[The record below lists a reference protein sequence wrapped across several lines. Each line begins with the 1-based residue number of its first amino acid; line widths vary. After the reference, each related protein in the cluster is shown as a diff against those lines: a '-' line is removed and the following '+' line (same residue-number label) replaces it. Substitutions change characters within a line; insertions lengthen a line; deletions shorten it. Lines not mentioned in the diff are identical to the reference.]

1 MNKCGTGQETA
12 EKLESVNDQTG
23 QDKLRELAHRLT
35 ERVKELN
42 CLYGISRLV
51 ENGDLSID
59 ELLQKVVELIPPA
72 WQYPEITCARIKLK
86 NKEYMTA
93 NFQETVWR
101 QSQNILV
108 EGNLT
113 GILEVYYL
121 KEKPLSDEGPFLKE
135 ERHLLNAIAE
145 RLGHIIEHR
154 LTEEKAHFLY
164 KREKELR
171 KRLQEEMKGRVDFTR
186 KLIHELKTPL
196 TSLIATSQLLYDEAK
211 GLKIEKLAGY
221 VRDSARELNERI
233 DELHDIVRGEIGILK
248 LALKKVDLQKLLTS
262 IVEETSVFV
271 RQCGIELETSFAEG
285 LPEIQAD
292 PERIRQIIL
301 NLLNNA
307 CKYAREGKRVILRA
321 TAQAD
326 EILVEVQDFGPGIP
340 ARRQRILFEP
350 GHQLAYHNESSGGL
364 GLGLILCKTLVELH
378 GGRIWVKSKPGKGS
392 SFFFTLPLKPT
403 GQQKVQKNDESSNY

>member
-1 MNKCGTGQETA
+1 MTKSETGQETA
-12 EKLESVNDQTG
+12 ARLESVNEQTR
-23 QDKLRELAHRLT
+23 QDSLRELAHRLT

-72 WQYPEITCARIKLK
+72 WQYQEITCARIRLK
-86 NKEYMTA
+86 NKDYVTS
-93 NFQETVWR
+93 NFQETIWR

-108 EGNLT
+108 EGNQT

-121 KEKPLSDEGPFLKE
+121 AEKPALDEGPFLKE
-135 ERHLLNAIAE
+135 ERNLLDAIAE

-171 KRLQEEMKGRVDFTR
+171 KRLQEEMSGRVDFTR

-271 RQCGIELETSFAEG
+271 RQCGIELETSIAEG

-292 PERIRQIIL
+292 PERVRQIVL

-321 TAQAD
+321 TAQPD
-326 EILVEVQDFGPGIP
+326 EILIEVKDFGPGIP

-364 GLGLILCKTLVELH
+364 GLGLTLCKTLVELH

-392 SFFFTLPLKPT
+392 SFFFTLPVKQTEQPA
-403 GQQKVQKNDESSNY
+403 ESAQR